1 MKYAAYTN
9 DSIWSVEPSP
19 EAAREEGLATMQ
31 DLDVP
36 AEDQAAIQIAPIS
49 DELADALAAAEETG
63 EAVTFDLVDGTLVV
77 DHASDDDGEADDA
90 EAA

>member
-9 DSIWSVEPSP
+9 DSIWSIEPTAE
-19 EAAREEGLATMQ
+19 EARTEGLATMA

-36 AEDQAAIQIAPIS
+36 AEEQAAITIAPVS
-49 DELADALAAAEETG
+49 DELAAALAAAEETG
-63 EAVTFDLVDGTLVV
+63 DTVLFDLVDGTLVV
-77 DHASDDDGEADDA
+77 DHDA